1 MPATRNKQR
10 SVWMI
15 TAQKWLIWLG
25 LIAVLVLLHDLFP
38 VIFFTFILA
47 YISNSL
53 LSWLIRRY
61 PKLERSR
68 RLILAVTYILFIA
81 ALIGIGSLIVPRL
94 FIETRDLAR
103 SFITQEQL
111 AEEAVAAEAADD
123 AVQSTLDPDVERLE
137 HDEELRHAIIHQ
149 ETRRYFDRFILQT
162 LGRDSLD
169 RLRESGAYEAIV
181 SRIEGSITGI
191 IPHVIAGVRQFLNGF
206 LSLAFQF
213 VLSILFSFLI
223 LWDLRRLREG
233 IKQLEFGKTDDI
245 YREIAPSLVS
255 FGIVLGRAF
264 EAQTVIAFVN
274 AFLTVI
280 AFSIM
285 GLPSIALL
293 GTIVFFCSYVPVV
306 GVVLSTLPAALLALK
321 VGGFVMVLW
330 LVAAILVVHAIE
342 AYALNPLIYGRHMR
356 IHPVAVLIILLIG
369 EELFG
374 IWGLVLGVPIFVFFL
389 RYVIRGEGPSDLV
402 ATEPAPHRDIELS
415 AGEDVEPSEG

>member
-1 MPATRNKQR
+1 MSSARNRLR
-10 SVWMI
+10 SNWMI

-25 LIAVLVLLHDLFP
+25 LIAVLILLHDLFP

-47 YISNSL
+47 YIGNSL
-53 LSWLIRRY
+53 LTWLTRKY
-61 PKLERSR
+61 PKLQRSR
-68 RLILAVTYILFIA
+68 HLILAVVYILFIA
-81 ALIGIGSLIVPRL
+81 SLIGIGSMIIPRL
-94 FIETRDLAR
+94 FIEARDLAR
-103 SFITQEQL
+103 SFITLEEV
-111 AEEAVAAEAADD
+111 AEDFPASEPELDETAAV
-123 AVQSTLDPDVERLE
+123 TDPDVERIE
-137 HDEELRHAIIHQ
+137 HDEELHHAIIHR
-149 ETRRYFDRFILQT
+149 ETRRHFDRFILQT

-169 RLRESGAYEAIV
+169 RLRESGAYEALV
-181 SRIEGSITGI
+181 SRIEGSISAV

-223 LWDLRRLREG
+223 LWDLRRMQEG
-233 IKQLEFGKTDDI
+233 VQQLNYGKTSDI
-245 YREIAPSLVS
+245 YQEIAPSLVS
-255 FGIVLGRAF
+255 FGLVVGRAF

-280 AFSIM
+280 AFTVL

-306 GVVLSTLPAALLALK
+306 GVVLSTLPAAVLALK
-321 VGGFVMVLW
+321 VGGFVKVMW
-330 LVAAILVVHAIE
+330 LVIAILVVHAVE
-342 AYALNPLIYGRHMR
+342 AYALNPIIYGRHMR

-389 RYVIRGEGPSDLV
+389 RYVIRGEGPSELLAGRPPARAPENVSAEDQL
-402 ATEPAPHRDIELS
+402 TE
-415 AGEDVEPSEG
+415 